1 MMSEAG
7 NAVSNPPEAARPNPA
22 NRITEL
28 RVSGHLMTLE
38 DGTFCVFQPAGSA
51 GMDVASG
58 LPSVRVSLP
67 PGSASRPEAVT
78 ISALEED
85 GWLHGVGSAVLVQID
100 GGPAQVL
107 VTIYQAQNAKADAA
121 PRLQVLRLSPEPAA
135 PPAPPVGA
143 PAPAQSGVV
152 LPEDHSMM
160 AHIQRSGDVSGRL
173 GEWMGTPGSGNWI
186 EGFAIAAPPGIAA
199 EEVEYQALLGRDW
212 LSPWVTA
219 GKFCGSRGMA
229 LPLLGIGVRLKG
241 KTAAEYTC
249 SYSAHFVDGTASGP
263 MQDGEVVAAESL
275 AAIEAF
281 QVTLRP
287 RAGIARRAPAAAP
300 ARPVVAAKPAAGKP
314 SAGKPAAAKVKPA
327 RAPAR
332 TAAVPAPAQPGKK
345 SAGATKPSKPPAKP
359 ARRGR

>member
-38 DGTFCVFQPAGSA
+38 DGTFCVFQPAGSP
-51 GMDVASG
+51 GRDMASG

-143 PAPAQSGVV
+143 PEPAQSGVV

-212 LSPWVTA
+212 LSPWVE
-219 GKFCGSRGMA
+219 GGQFCGSRGMA
-229 LPLLGIGVRLKG
+229 LPVLGFRLRLRG
-241 KTAAEYTC
+241 AAAEAFTC
-249 SYSAHFVDGTASGP
+249 TYSASFLDGSEAGP
-263 MQDGEVVAAESL
+263 VAAGEACEAASL
-275 AAIEAF
+275 APMESFLIALHPRVPAGNTKAGSGKSGGGKSGGAKAGEPKTGDSKAGDPKAGG
-281 QVTLRP
+281 P
-287 RAGIARRAPAAAP
+287 RAGGR
-300 ARPVVAAKPAAGKP
+300 
-314 SAGKPAAAKVKPA
+314 
-327 RAPAR
+327 
-332 TAAVPAPAQPGKK
+332 
-345 SAGATKPSKPPAKP
+345 
-359 ARRGR
+359 RRG